1 MMRPLTSPRANRIG
15 GLYNFR
21 SSPEKDFFNTIC
33 QQATLQEW
41 PGLEATANRGR
52 PQLIMT

>member
-1 MMRPLTSPRANRIG
+1 MMRPLTSLRANRIG